1 MGNLIS
7 NCLSCFETESEISE
21 GIFDTEE
28 FEPTVD
34 ALEDSDD
41 TDSTI
46 TSRIEALFQFLNDI
60 RIVHSSDEEEFGIL
74 QDEGVFKED
83 IDEQVF
89 PEDLDEQVFP
99 EDLDELDR

>member
-34 ALEDSDD
+34 ALEDSDY

-60 RIVHSSDEEEFGIL
+60 RIVHSSDEEEFL
-74 QDEGVFKED
+74 TPPEGVFQED
-83 IDEQVF
+83 F
-89 PEDLDEQVFP
+89 DEQVFP